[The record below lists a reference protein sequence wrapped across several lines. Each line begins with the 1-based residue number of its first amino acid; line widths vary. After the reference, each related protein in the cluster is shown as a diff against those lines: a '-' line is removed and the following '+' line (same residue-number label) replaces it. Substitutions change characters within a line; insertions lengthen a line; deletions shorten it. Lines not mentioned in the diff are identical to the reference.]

1 MYFIKRLFDVFF
13 SLMAI
18 IITGPLLVI
27 ISILVVLD
35 SKGGVIYKQ
44 KRLGKDGKDFTI
56 YKFQIMVG
64 NAENIGTGV
73 FSYEN
78 DNRVTRVGKILRKT
92 SLDELPQSF
101 NILKGDMSFVGPRPP
116 VTYYPCK
123 YHEYSDFQKQRFQVK
138 PGLTGLALIRGRKEL
153 NWGERIKYDVEYVHN
168 MSLLLDIK
176 ILFLTIPKILK
187 MSNSYNVNSENK
199 QLNEKNKSQ
208 NHKIQSF

>member
-1 MYFIKRLFDVFF
+1 MYFIKRLFDIFF

-27 ISILVVLD
+27 ISILIVLD
-35 SKGGVIYKQ
+35 SKGGVIFKQ

-56 YKFQIMVG
+56 YKFRTMVE
-64 NAENIGTGV
+64 NAENIGSGI

-78 DNRVTRVGKILRKT
+78 DNRVTMVGKILRKT

-101 NILKGDMSFVGPRPP
+101 NILKGDLSFVGPRPP

-123 YHEYSDFQKQRFQVK
+123 YHEYNDFQKQRFQVK
-138 PGLTGLALIRGRKEL
+138 PGLTGLALIKGRKEL
-153 NWGERIKYDVEYVHN
+153 AWGERIKYDVEYVHN

-176 ILFLTIPKILK
+176 ILFLTIPKVLK
-187 MSNSYNVNSENK
+187 MSNNYNVNSKSK

-208 NHKIQSF
+208 NHKMQNF